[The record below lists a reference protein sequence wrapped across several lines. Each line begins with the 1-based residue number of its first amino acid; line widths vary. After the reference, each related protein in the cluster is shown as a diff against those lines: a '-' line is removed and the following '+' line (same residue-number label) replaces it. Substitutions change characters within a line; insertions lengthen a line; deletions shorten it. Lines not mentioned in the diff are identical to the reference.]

1 MNKDTNNSNPS
12 PSLRGNGPGGEIRI
26 IISGGGTGGHIFPA
40 VSIANAIK
48 ELCPDAEILFVG
60 AEGRMEMQRVPDAGY
75 KIIGLPVAGFDRKR
89 LWKNIPVLVK
99 LARSQWKAR
108 SIIKEFRPQVAVGV
122 GGYAS
127 GPMLK
132 TAGMMGI
139 PTLIQEQNSYAGV
152 TNKLLAQK
160 AHKICVAYD
169 NMEKF
174 FSSEKIIMTGNPVR
188 QNLLAQAI
196 PHEDA
201 VKFFNL
207 NPEKKTIL
215 ILGGSLGARTI
226 NQTLTAGLDII
237 RANPNVQFIWQTGKI
252 YIEQIREAITAVTG
266 EPVRHPHIN
275 AIPNLYVT
283 DFIKDMASAYAAAD
297 LVISRAGAGSIS
309 EFCLL
314 HKPVILVPSP
324 NVAEDHQTKNAL
336 ALVNK
341 DAAIYVKDAEAKEK
355 LLPTA
360 LSTVEDS
367 NKLKELSE
375 NIAKLALPDSAT
387 IIAKEVLKLIK

>member
-1 MNKDTNNSNPS
+1 MNEHPH
-12 PSLRGNGPGGEIRI
+12 I

-48 ELCPDAEILFVG
+48 ELRPGAEILFVG

-75 KIIGLPVAGFDRKR
+75 KIIGLPVAGFDRKH
-89 LWKNIPVLVK
+89 LWKNFAVLVK

-108 SIIKEFRPQVAVGV
+108 KIIKDFKPLVAVGV

-127 GPMLK
+127 GPTLK

-160 AHKICVAYD
+160 ARKICVAYEG
-169 NMEKF
+169 MEKF
-174 FSSEKIIMTGNPVR
+174 FPADKIIMTGNPVR
-188 QNLLAQAI
+188 QNLFGHSITRQEAADLFGFDPA
-196 PHEDA
+196 
-201 VKFFNL
+201 
-207 NPEKKTIL
+207 KKTIL

-226 NQTLTAGLDII
+226 NQTLTAALETMRAHPDI
-237 RANPNVQFIWQTGKI
+237 QFIWQTGKI
-252 YIEQIREAITAVTG
+252 YIEQVKQAIVAFTG
-266 EPVRHPHIN
+266 EAVRHPHIT

-283 DFIKDMASAYAAAD
+283 DFIKDMAKAYTLAD

-341 DAAIYVKDAEAKEK
+341 DAALYVKDAEAMEK
-355 LLPTA
+355 LIPTA
-360 LSTVEDS
+360 LETMADD
-367 NKLKELSE
+367 NRLQALSS
-375 NIAKLALPDSAT
+375 NIARLALPDSARR
-387 IIAKEVLKLIK
+387 IAEEVLKLADNA